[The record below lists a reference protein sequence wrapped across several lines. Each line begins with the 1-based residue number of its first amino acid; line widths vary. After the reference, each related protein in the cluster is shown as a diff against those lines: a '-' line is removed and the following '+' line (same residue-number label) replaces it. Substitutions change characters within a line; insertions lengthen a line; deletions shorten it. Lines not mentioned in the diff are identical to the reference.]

1 MGSNFRRIIVNINF
15 TLIGQMLTFAI
26 FSWFTMTY
34 VWPMLEEAL
43 KERSKKIADGL
54 SAAKE
59 GHEILA
65 KSKEQ
70 SSIEIQQA
78 KKTANDIITSAN
90 NRVVNLIE
98 EAKKEARKESDNMIR
113 TAKVH
118 IQQERNQARASLQ
131 NEIVNLVVKGV
142 EKILSKSINSKDN
155 ADIIAKIIRKG

>member
-1 MGSNFRRIIVNINF
+1 VNINF

-70 SSIEIQQA
+70 ASIEIQQA
-78 KKTANDIITSAN
+78 KKTASDIITSAN
-90 NRVVNLIE
+90 NQVVNLIE
-98 EAKKEARKESDNMIR
+98 DAKKEARKESDNMIR

-131 NEIVNLVVKGV
+131 NEIVTLVVKGV
-142 EKILSKSINSKDN
+142 EKILSKSINSKDHVE
-155 ADIIAKIIRKG
+155 IISKIIRKG

>member
-1 MGSNFRRIIVNINF
+1 VNINF

-26 FSWFTMTY
+26 FVWFTMQY
-34 VWPMLEEAL
+34 VWPMLETAL

-70 SSIEIQQA
+70 SSIEVQQA
-78 KKTANDIITSAN
+78 KKKANDIITQAN
-90 NRVVNLIE
+90 NRVVQLME
-98 EAKKEARKESDNMIR
+98 DSKKEARLECDNMIK

-118 IQQERNQARASLQ
+118 IQQEKNQARANLQ
-131 NEIVNLVVKGV
+131 GEIVSIVVKGV
-142 EKILSKSINSKDN
+142 EKILSKSINSKDQ
-155 ADIIAKIIRKG
+155 ADIISKIIRKG

>member
-1 MGSNFRRIIVNINF
+1 VNINF

-34 VWPMLEEAL
+34 VWPMLEQAL

-70 SSIEIQQA
+70 ASIEIQQA

-90 NRVVNLIE
+90 NQVVNLME
-98 EAKKEARKESDNMIR
+98 DAKKEARKESDNMIK

-118 IQQERNQARASLQ
+118 IQQEQNQARANLQ
-131 NEIVNLVVKGV
+131 AEIVSLVVKGV
-142 EKILSKSINSKDN
+142 EKILSKSINSKDHV
-155 ADIIAKIIRKG
+155 DIISKIIRKG

>member
-1 MGSNFRRIIVNINF
+1 VNINF

-26 FSWFTMTY
+26 FAWFTMTY

-70 SSIEIQQA
+70 ASIEIQQA

-90 NRVVNLIE
+90 NQVVNLME
-98 EAKKEARKESDNMIR
+98 DAKKEARKESDNMIK

-118 IQQERNQARASLQ
+118 IQQERNQARANLQ
-131 NEIVNLVVKGV
+131 AEIVALVVKGV
-142 EKILSKSINSKDN
+142 EKILSKSINSKDHI
-155 ADIIAKIIRKG
+155 DIISKIIRKG

>member
-1 MGSNFRRIIVNINF
+1 VNINF

-26 FSWFTMTY
+26 FVWFTMQY
-34 VWPMLEEAL
+34 VWPMLETAL

-70 SSIEIQQA
+70 SSIELQQA
-78 KKTANDIITSAN
+78 KKKANDIITQAN
-90 NRVVNLIE
+90 NRVVQLME
-98 EAKKEARKESDNMIR
+98 DSKKEARLECDNMIK

-118 IQQERNQARASLQ
+118 IQQEKNQARANLQ
-131 NEIVNLVVKGV
+131 SEIVSIVVKGV
-142 EKILSKSINSKDN
+142 EKILSKSINSKDQ
-155 ADIIAKIIRKG
+155 ADIISKIIRKG

>member
-1 MGSNFRRIIVNINF
+1 VNINF

-65 KSKEQ
+65 KSQEQ
-70 SSIEIQQA
+70 ASIEIQQA
-78 KKTANDIITSAN
+78 KKKANDIITSAN
-90 NRVVNLIE
+90 NQVVNLME
-98 EAKKEARKESDNMIR
+98 DAKKEAKKESDNMIR

-118 IQQERNQARASLQ
+118 IQQEQNQARANLQ
-131 NEIVNLVVKGV
+131 GEIVSLVIKGV
-142 EKILSKSINSKDN
+142 EKILSKSINSKDHVE
-155 ADIIAKIIRKG
+155 IISKIIRKG